1 MSDMMPESQS
11 RFINILQE
19 YVISATNMTHD
30 EAYNFA
36 FRVWQMQEYLKKFL
50 CKAPGWISVK
60 DRLPEPW
67 KTVLLWDGDEMVSGH
82 ADNDGDLTY
91 HRCGQVFRATHWML
105 PEPPGEEGE
114 E

>member
-36 FRVWQMQEYLKKFL
+36 FRVWQMQEYLKEFL

-60 DRLPEPW
+60 DRLPEP
-67 KTVLLWDGDEMVSGH
+67 
-82 ADNDGDLTY
+82 
-91 HRCGQVFRATHWML
+91 
-105 PEPPGEEGE
+105 PGEEVEG
-114 E
+114 